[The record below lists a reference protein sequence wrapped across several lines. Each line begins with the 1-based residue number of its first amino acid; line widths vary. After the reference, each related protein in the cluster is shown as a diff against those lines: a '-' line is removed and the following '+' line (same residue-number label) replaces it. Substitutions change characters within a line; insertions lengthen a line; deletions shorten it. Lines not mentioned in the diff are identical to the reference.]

1 MPELKPYTPNLD
13 GYFIPNSVRILSLA
27 TFRLIIPSLQ
37 MVSGA
42 GKTNKLL
49 REIKTLLG
57 DKVRDYEVDDNGFV
71 IKFDENLI
79 YWSGN
84 TCIIEIVS
92 SIIGDYDS
100 LKFTVNYHKL
110 GMPIDMEVKIL
121 DDVYLWTF
129 EYDLTEHY
137 DLIIREHI
145 NNTIVGIKKT
155 KIKLYESPCGR
166 YVEYSCDK
174 PYYISDIS
182 NETFFID

>member
-27 TFRLIIPSLQ
+27 TFRLIMPSLQ
-37 MVSGA
+37 MVSGV
-42 GKTNKLL
+42 GKH
-49 REIKTLLG
+49 
-57 DKVRDYEVDDNGFV
+57 EVDNNGFV

-137 DLIIREHI
+137 DLTIREHI
-145 NNTIVGIKKT
+145 NNNIVGIKKT
-155 KIKLYESPCGR
+155 KIKSYESPCGR
-166 YVEYSCDK
+166 YIEYSCDK